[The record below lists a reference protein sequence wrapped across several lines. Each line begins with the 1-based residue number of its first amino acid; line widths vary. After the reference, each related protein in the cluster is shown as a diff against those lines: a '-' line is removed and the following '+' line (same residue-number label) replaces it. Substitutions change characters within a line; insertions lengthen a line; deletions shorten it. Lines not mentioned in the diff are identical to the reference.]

1 MISFVKKRVGIHLQD
16 TQWGDIDYMYKKF
29 DFTYDRT
36 TFAGLPQFV
45 NEVHDK
51 QKKFVVIVVRFIEQH
66 NSPHHHKL
74 RIFLSKY
81 QTGVSFDNQQ
91 KYDIVFKCT
100 YCSYWTAN
108 HQNSV
113 SSKICEIY

>member
-1 MISFVKKRVGIHLQD
+1 MVDVVMLLFRSYTMISYVKKRVGVHLQD

-51 QKKFVVIVVRFIEQH
+51 RKKFVVIVVRFTNNTTVPITI
-66 NSPHHHKL
+66 N
-74 RIFLSKY
+74 
-81 QTGVSFDNQQ
+81 
-91 KYDIVFKCT
+91 
-100 YCSYWTAN
+100 
-108 HQNSV
+108 
-113 SSKICEIY
+113 

>member
-1 MISFVKKRVGIHLQD
+1 MISYVKKRVGVHLQD

-51 QKKFVVIVVRFIEQH
+51 RKKFVVIVVRFT
-66 NSPHHHKL
+66 NNTTAPSP
-74 RIFLSKY
+74 
-81 QTGVSFDNQQ
+81 
-91 KYDIVFKCT
+91 
-100 YCSYWTAN
+100 
-108 HQNSV
+108 
-113 SSKICEIY
+113 

>member
-1 MISFVKKRVGIHLQD
+1 MISYVKKRVGIHLQD

-51 QKKFVVIVVRFIEQH
+51 RKKFVVIVVRFIEQH
-66 NSPHHHKL
+66 NSP
-74 RIFLSKY
+74 ITINWEYSLSKY
-81 QTGVSFDNQQ
+81 QTGVSLNNQQ
-91 KYDIVFKCT
+91 KFDIVFKYTCT

-108 HQNSV
+108 H
-113 SSKICEIY
+113 